1 MQIVNYKLFYSHRK
15 TSRFVLWKKWVLVN
29 AIAELFCL
37 IIIAFVSTIVSPH
50 GNPNPQE
57 ILVLIG
63 IFQGL
68 ILGFAQCLA
77 LRRYIRN
84 FFWWILATVIGWLLG
99 WLAMLFV
106 AIITAIVSVLA
117 PNSLD
122 TITLFVRVVWLGAAM
137 GTLIGLAQGL
147 VFFVYLKIPI
157 YKAVWWMNSNALAW
171 ALRFLLGFVVA
182 SLQLDGFYVSTALI
196 MLGTGA
202 VMLVI
207 PGVITGIILVYL
219 LTLERLHKVT
229 NGSKDKLFY

>member
-1 MQIVNYKLFYSHRK
+1 MQIVNYQLFYSHQKR
-15 TSRFVLWKKWVLVN
+15 SRFVLWKKWVLAN

-37 IIIAFVSTIVSPH
+37 GIIVFVGTTV
-50 GNPNPQE
+50 GNLNPQE

-68 ILGFAQCLA
+68 ILGFAQWFA

-84 FFWWILATVIGWLLG
+84 FFWWIPATVIGWLLG

-106 AIITAIVSVLA
+106 AIITAIVSILA

-122 TITLFVRVVWLGAAM
+122 TITLLVRVVWLGAAM

-157 YKAVWWMNSNALAW
+157 YKAVWWMNFNALAW
-171 ALRFLLGFVVA
+171 ALRFLVGFVVA
-182 SLQLDGFYVSTALI
+182 SLQLNGFCVSTALI
-196 MLGTGA
+196 VLATGA

-207 PGVITGIILVYL
+207 PGVITGLILVYL
-219 LTLERLHKVT
+219 LTLERLH
-229 NGSKDKLFY
+229 